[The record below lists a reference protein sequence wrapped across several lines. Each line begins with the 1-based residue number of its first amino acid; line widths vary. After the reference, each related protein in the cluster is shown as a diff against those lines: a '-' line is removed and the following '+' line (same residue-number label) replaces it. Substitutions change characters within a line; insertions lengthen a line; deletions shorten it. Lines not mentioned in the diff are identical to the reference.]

1 MPLMSQKNRRGVI
14 AARPNCPFC
23 PKMIGYLGQIG
34 GNRGLAVD
42 FEASAKNLSKKTIR
56 HPELVEGSA
65 SGDLPY

>member
-1 MPLMSQKNRRGVI
+1 
-14 AARPNCPFC
+14 
-23 PKMIGYLGQIG
+23 MIGYLGQIG